1 MDVVRKSI
9 GVLIILFIGGPIL
22 FGVIWAVGVT
32 RAVVSPEFLSDL
44 PREIIQ
50 KVPEMINEI
59 LVEVNRE
66 DMVKDP
72 NTRAW
77 VKAAAN
83 AETSPK
89 ELLKKTGLL
98 DWMQNEL
105 SVKFQE
111 VGKMLRGEIPLKPV
125 VMDLRPLKNGLHDQ
139 AIKEYLME
147 VMKNL
152 PVCEGIQQEEW
163 AAAAENPEPLK
174 DLPACRPAG
183 MDINTSTK
191 AVKFVQEHEIEEI
204 PDEVTIFKHNHRFN
218 RGIDFIHNLNA
229 FTYFLFIIPAIFIL
243 VAALIGGTG
252 KSGVLRWMAFPT
264 FIAGVFAYALSSL
277 IKHAV
282 PWSAALRPE
291 AQTYIHSHSITP
303 FEQLV
308 VTKVGDIG
316 TLVIGQ
322 ILKGVNSTAGI
333 VCVVA
338 VVLYAFSYFVNDE
351 NHSTHSDSEPQ
362 RQSPKTNQPMQPQ
375 QPRSTSEKPQE

>member
-9 GVLIILFIGGPIL
+9 GVLIIIFIGGPIL

-50 KVPEMINEI
+50 KVPEMIDEI

-83 AETSPK
+83 AEISPK
-89 ELLKKTGLL
+89 ELMQKIGFL

-105 SVKFQE
+105 SVKFLE
-111 VGKMLRGEIPLKPV
+111 IGKMLRGEIPLKPV
-125 VMDLRPLKNGLHDQ
+125 VMNLRPLKNGLRDQ
-139 AIKEYLME
+139 AIKEYLVE

-152 PVCEGIQQEEW
+152 PVCDDIQKEEW
-163 AAAAENPEPLK
+163 VAAAAENPKSLEN
-174 DLPACRPAG
+174 LPACRPVG
-183 MDINTSTK
+183 MDMETSAK
-191 AVKFVQEHEIEEI
+191 AIKFVRDHEVEEI
-204 PDEVTIFKHNHRFN
+204 PDEVTIFKHNEHNPRFT
-218 RGIDFIHNLNA
+218 RGIDLIHNLTA
-229 FTYFLFIIPAIFIL
+229 FTYFLFIIPGIFIL

-252 KSGVLRWMAFPT
+252 KSGVLRWMAVPT
-264 FIAGVFAYALSSL
+264 FISGVLAYALSSL
-277 IKHAV
+277 IKHAI
-282 PWSAALRPE
+282 PWSVALRPE
-291 AQTYIHSHSITP
+291 AQTYIHVHNASP

-316 TLVIGQ
+316 TLVVGQ

-333 VCVVA
+333 VCIIGI
-338 VVLYAFSYFVNDE
+338 VLYAFSYFVNDDTP
-351 NHSTHSDSEPQ
+351 SQPQ
-362 RQSPKTNQPMQPQ
+362 RQSPKTDQPQPQ
-375 QPRSTSEKPQE
+375 QPAPDKPEDKTEQ